1 MCKFKSPTMKTFL
14 RLILTSI
21 ISTIGLFAALSM
33 KEPWI
38 GFAVASGAWFIF
50 IYTTARGNRK

>member
-1 MCKFKSPTMKTFL
+1 MKTLL

-21 ISTIGLFAALSM
+21 ISTVGLFAALSM

-38 GFAVASGAWFIF
+38 GYAIAFCAWLLFIWTITSGS
-50 IYTTARGNRK
+50 RR